1 MIVPKLIG
9 LNELNS
15 NETTVEDLQTP
26 TKVSSSRGK
35 QSLPTSPKQKETQ
48 KGPMTPRTLFSKR
61 ELDKKNQS
69 SYIMEDSQYLY
80 ILCRG
85 CKMCEKRFQHYM
97 TIKKHL
103 KKKKKFFSF

>member
-15 NETTVEDLQTP
+15 NDVPVEGQQTP
-26 TKVSSSRGK
+26 TKVLSSRGK
-35 QSLPTSPKQKETQ
+35 SLPTSPKPKESQ
-48 KGPMTPRTLFSKR
+48 KGPMTPRTLFSKI
-61 ELDKKNQS
+61 ESDKKNPS

>member
-9 LNELNS
+9 LNELSNNS
-15 NETTVEDLQTP
+15 NTNEIQSP
-26 TKVSSSRGK
+26 TNVKSSRGK
-35 QSLPTSPKQKETQ
+35 SLPTSPKQKEVQ

-61 ELDKKNQS
+61 ESDIKNSS
-69 SYIMEDSQYLY
+69 SYIIEDSQYLY

-97 TIKKHL
+97 TVKKHL